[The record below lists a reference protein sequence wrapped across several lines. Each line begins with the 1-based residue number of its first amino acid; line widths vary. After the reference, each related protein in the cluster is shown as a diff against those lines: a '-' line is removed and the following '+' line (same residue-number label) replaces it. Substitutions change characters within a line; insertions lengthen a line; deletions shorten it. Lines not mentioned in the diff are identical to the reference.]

1 MLQIRILPSYTFR
14 ASSQNIGPSWLA
26 VLVQRE
32 MPASDRQ
39 SFVVAMWTVIGRSR
53 GVLAELQ
60 QSRSDTAQP

>member
-32 MPASDRQ
+32 MPASDRHRGNVDCHWPEQ
-39 SFVVAMWTVIGRSR
+39 RCPGRVA
-53 GVLAELQ
+53 AEQ
-60 QSRSDTAQP
+60 E